1 MNDWNWILNFS
12 WIDSIVFQNSGT
24 FYNLD
29 FHHWEDKTSFLSNTS
44 GNINDMIKNYEKY
57 PSICN
62 IK

>member
-12 WIDSIVFQNSGT
+12 WIDSIVFQNNGT

-29 FHHWEDKTSFLSNTS
+29 IHHWEDKTSFLSNTS
-44 GNINDMIKNYEKY
+44 GNINDIKNYEKY

-62 IK
+62 VK